1 MKFITSLLWMAIL
14 SGNTAQAQTCP
25 PAPTTGIAISNNT
38 YYAGLQPIVNAGSTS
53 IAIGGPQ
60 HGPGGVIYT
69 KDILDISPVPARRYT
84 MIKWP
89 SAGNS
94 KLTVALFDAAGRFV
108 LCRQYEVRQGMNELL
123 LTNLEALPGGVY
135 FIKASDGAID
145 RNAKLRIQK

>member
-1 MKFITSLLWMAIL
+1 
-14 SGNTAQAQTCP
+14 
-25 PAPTTGIAISNNT
+25 
-38 YYAGLQPIVNAGSTS
+38 
-53 IAIGGPQ
+53 
-60 HGPGGVIYT
+60 
-69 KDILDISPVPARRYT
+69 